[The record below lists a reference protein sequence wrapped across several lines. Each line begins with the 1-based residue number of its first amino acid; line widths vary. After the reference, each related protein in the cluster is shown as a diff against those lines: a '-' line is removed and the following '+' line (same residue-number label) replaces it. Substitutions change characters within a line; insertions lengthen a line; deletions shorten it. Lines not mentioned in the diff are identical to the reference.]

1 MAVSRQRFL
10 FAGPGVYYIDLNQ
23 TTSLQERK
31 MQRQMLMRHVRG
43 GLIKDSNND
52 SVVRINVAPA
62 TWPTKTA
69 IRRGF
74 KLWNKM
80 IKQRLDEGGV
90 GVAKGKYHDFKVAL
104 NHHHYLVGLGNNQI
118 PVDAAGTALTTG
130 EWTYSRMVS
139 EDIDWSNPALLTNR
153 NRDAEEYYLH
163 VVGPHVDGTG
173 TVGGT
178 STDPTYGE
186 WRSVGLIRSWIDT
199 RAEPITN
206 EPDFPTAALS
216 DPLANLFDESDADD
230 EVLERLRDDND
241 EAPYDENS
249 LFGIGHGTGNHAD
262 LQRVAM
268 AATQAGAG
276 QISALNGFSALN
288 GLIQVHITQTTAGQV
303 EMILDVDMKGELL

>member
-1 MAVSRQRFL
+1 
-10 FAGPGVYYIDLNQ
+10 
-23 TTSLQERK
+23 

-43 GLIKDSNND
+43 GLIKDSNNE

-62 TWPTKTA
+62 TWPVKTA

-80 IKQRLDEGGV
+80 IQMRISEGGI
-90 GVAKGKYHDFKVAL
+90 GVSKGKYHDFKAAL
-104 NHHHYLVGLGNNQI
+104 NHHHTLVGLGNNQL
-118 PVDAAGTALTTG
+118 PVDAGGTTLTQG
-130 EWTYSRMVS
+130 EWVYSRMVS
-139 EDIDWSNPALLTNR
+139 EDIDWTNANLLTTR
-153 NRDAEEYYLH
+153 NRDAEEFYVH
-163 VVGPHVDGTG
+163 IVGPHVDGTG

-186 WRSVGLIRSWIDT
+186 WRSVGLVRSWIDT

-206 EPDFPTAALS
+206 EPDFPTAALT
-216 DPLANLFDESDADD
+216 DPLANLFDEADADD

-241 EAPYDENS
+241 EPPYDENS

-268 AATQAGAG
+268 AATQTGAG
-276 QISALNGFSALN
+276 QISPLNGFSALN
-288 GLIQVHITQTTAGQV
+288 GLIQVHITQTTPGQV
-303 EMILDVDMKGELL
+303 EMLLDVDMKGELL